1 MTVLTALRL
10 SMTNVADPAAD
21 HGERYRA
28 ALDMAA
34 YADRCGFTGISC
46 EEHHLASNGWLPSPL
61 ILAAA
66 IAGRTSTV
74 PISVNALIV
83 TLYDPLRLAEDIAV
97 LDNISA
103 GRFSFVAGMGY
114 RPEEYHA
121 VGRDWTRRA
130 QLMDECLETLLNAWK
145 DEPFEYRGKLVNV
158 TPKPHTKPR
167 PFFFVGGMSPA
178 AARRAARFGLPFS
191 PPMAMPE
198 LEALYT
204 EELTKN
210 GHRGFVF
217 SPAKGSTV
225 TLLSRDPDAAWA
237 THGDFLMNEATEYS
251 AWKQDGLRRP
261 NDVTPTSAEHL
272 RSLGN
277 VEILTPEEL
286 IKQCEAGRRAV
297 TMNPLI
303 GGLPLDDAW
312 ASLRLLGDEV
322 VPQLASPDAP

>member
-10 SMTNVADPAAD
+10 NMTNIADPAAD

-130 QLMDECLETLLNAWK
+130 PCPRLTWK
-145 DEPFEYRGKLVNV
+145 
-158 TPKPHTKPR
+158 
-167 PFFFVGGMSPA
+167 
-178 AARRAARFGLPFS
+178 
-191 PPMAMPE
+191 
-198 LEALYT
+198 
-204 EELTKN
+204 
-210 GHRGFVF
+210 
-217 SPAKGSTV
+217 
-225 TLLSRDPDAAWA
+225 
-237 THGDFLMNEATEYS
+237 
-251 AWKQDGLRRP
+251 
-261 NDVTPTSAEHL
+261 
-272 RSLGN
+272 
-277 VEILTPEEL
+277 
-286 IKQCEAGRRAV
+286 
-297 TMNPLI
+297 
-303 GGLPLDDAW
+303 
-312 ASLRLLGDEV
+312 
-322 VPQLASPDAP
+322 